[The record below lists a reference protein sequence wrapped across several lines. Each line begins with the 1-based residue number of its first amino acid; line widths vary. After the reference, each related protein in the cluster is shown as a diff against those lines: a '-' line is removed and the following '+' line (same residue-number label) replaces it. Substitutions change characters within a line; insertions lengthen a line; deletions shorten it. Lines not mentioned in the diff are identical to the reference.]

1 MAIEIPTWLNADY
14 VKRILR
20 LAEDDNTLQVTNIL
34 TKPATEKGDN
44 YTSDMIRVSVEF
56 VSSQGD
62 KRATEKKS
70 LLFKFEPI
78 EEGVRK
84 DLIAK
89 IELFD
94 TEISALTDTMRK
106 MSDLLDPEHRLC
118 AKVYHVRMEPPIC
131 LVMEDLSTL
140 GFRMANRQVGF
151 DMDHTLLA
159 LRGLARLH
167 AASVALCEKEPKH
180 KKRYNNGMFAY
191 SYPEAMRNFITTTM
205 TALANEIE
213 TWPELG
219 KTYADKFRMFIPH
232 VYDKGVKTVTCNE
245 DEFNV
250 INHGDAWVNNMMF
263 RYDDNG
269 KPIQH
274 IFVDFQLCL
283 YGSPAIDLHYFM
295 SINLADDIYHHR
307 TGMLLEDYLET
318 LSSVM
323 KKLGC
328 KTSPPTMDELKRQL
342 KERAL
347 YELISSLVMLPVM
360 LVDKTEVVDIN
371 DMIKEEPSPNP
382 GFKYPRFRKLA
393 PKRIMRFVEMGLLDP

>member
-20 LAEDDNTLQVTNIL
+20 LAEDDNTLQVTNVI

-44 YTSDMIRVSVEF
+44 YTSDMIRVTVEF
-56 VSSQGD
+56 VSNQGD

-78 EEGVRK
+78 EEGMRK

-106 MSDLLDPEHRLC
+106 MNDMLGLEYRLC

-167 AASVALCEKEPKH
+167 AASVALCEKEPKQ
-180 KKRYNNGMFAY
+180 KQRYNNGMFSY
-191 SYPEAMRNFITTTM
+191 HYPEVMKNFMITTL
-205 TALANEIE
+205 TALADEIE

-219 KTYADKFRMFIPH
+219 KTYADKFRTFVP
-232 VYDKGVKTVTCNE
+232 YAYSKGVAAVKRN
-245 DEFNV
+245 DKEFNV

-283 YGSPAIDLHYFM
+283 YTSPAVDLNYFM
-295 SINLADDIYHHR
+295 AINLSDDVQQHKEE
-307 TGMLLEDYLET
+307 LLEDYLHT

-328 KTSPPTMDELKRQL
+328 KTSPPTLDELKRYMR
-342 KERAL
+342 ERAM

-360 LVDKTEVVDIN
+360 LVDKTEVLDIN
-371 DMIKEEPSPNP
+371 DMLKEKPTPNP

-393 PKRIMRFVEMGLLDP
+393 PKRVMKYVEMGLLDP